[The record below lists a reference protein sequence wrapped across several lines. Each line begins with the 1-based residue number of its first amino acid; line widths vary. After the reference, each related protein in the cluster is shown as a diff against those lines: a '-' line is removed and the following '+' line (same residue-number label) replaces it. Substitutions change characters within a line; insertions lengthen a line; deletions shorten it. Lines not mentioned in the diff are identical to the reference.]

1 LTKDLT
7 TGHLVYKESHS
18 LFTVDEEGQRYKE
31 LADSRAK
38 LLEVHQRENDNL
50 KMRNFELAE
59 ENYNLIRN
67 REDGLEII
75 EQAKRISAILN
86 VS

>member
-1 LTKDLT
+1 
-7 TGHLVYKESHS
+7 
-18 LFTVDEEGQRYKE
+18 